1 MPQLG
6 RTRIAALLIGIC
18 LAAGSVASAQ
28 PEVEWEPVTAER
40 LLEPQDGDWMSYRR
54 TYDVTGFSPLDQI
67 DRSNVGELRM
77 VWAYSMRDN
86 SRWVPTPIVANGL
99 MYVSEGSGRV
109 TAFDVVSG
117 DVVWVHTRSYPED
130 IELSQAYM
138 RHRGVSVYGDTIYW
152 GTADAALV
160 ALDAQTG
167 EQRWEVST
175 GDYTTG
181 LGHTHPCLL
190 YTSPSPR
197 DGLLSRMPSSA

>member
-1 MPQLG
+1 
-6 RTRIAALLIGIC
+6 
-18 LAAGSVASAQ
+18 
-28 PEVEWEPVTAER
+28 
-40 LLEPQDGDWMSYRR
+40 MSYRR

-67 DRSNVGELRM
+67 NRDNVGELRL
-77 VWAYSMRDN
+77 VWAWSMRDG

-99 MYVSEGSGRV
+99 MYVAEGSGRV

-117 DVVWVHTRSYPED
+117 DVAWVHTRSYPED
-130 IELSQAYM
+130 IEKSQALG

-160 ALDAQTG
+160 ALDARTG

-181 LGHTHPCLL
+181 LGHAHPALIA
-190 YTSPSPR
+190 
-197 DGLLSRMPSSA
+197 DGKVVLRLRRGRPERARRGGGA